1 MKDDS
6 HDLGERVALF
16 RHRLIAQLL
25 PEELTARQRQQTI
38 ERIVATDH
46 QIPGSLRT
54 RVAES
59 TLRDWLRDYRAGG
72 FDALKPK
79 RRIDAGHPRALD
91 PALVERLLQVKEA
104 EPDRSIRRI
113 IETVRKEGM
122 LAPSEHLPRSTV
134 HRLFK
139 QHGLMSRTGEDAPGE
154 DRRRFAFAHAGQL
167 WMSDVMHGPSV
178 LVAGR
183 QRRKTY
189 LIAFLDDAT
198 RVVPAAAFALAENTR
213 AFLPV
218 LKQALLRRGY
228 CERLYV
234 DNGANYRSRHL
245 GLVCAKLG
253 IALIHAR
260 PYRPQG
266 KGKIERFFRT
276 LRAQLLTR
284 LSPQDTASL
293 EALNRRLWGWVEG
306 EYHHSPHRGLD
317 GLTPLERWAQTAQQ
331 VRFPE
336 PELDLDALFLFEAIR
351 KVAKDRTV
359 SLNGTLYE
367 VDAALIGER
376 VTLRYDPSAPSGR
389 PIEVCHADNTRQL
402 AKPVDAYANCFVKR
416 HRPSWTLST
425 EAPAPEPSP
434 SRIALRHLTEAD
446 DDTQEDR

>member
-1 MKDDS
+1 
-6 HDLGERVALF
+6 
-16 RHRLIAQLL
+16 
-25 PEELTARQRQQTI
+25 
-38 ERIVATDH
+38 
-46 QIPGSLRT
+46 
-54 RVAES
+54 
-59 TLRDWLRDYRAGG
+59 
-72 FDALKPK
+72 
-79 RRIDAGHPRALD
+79 
-91 PALVERLLQVKEA
+91 
-104 EPDRSIRRI
+104 
-113 IETVRKEGM
+113 
-122 LAPSEHLPRSTV
+122 
-134 HRLFK
+134 
-139 QHGLMSRTGEDAPGE
+139 
-154 DRRRFAFAHAGQL
+154 
-167 WMSDVMHGPSV
+167 MHGPSV

-376 VTLRYDPSAPSGR
+376 PLDTALVLTTSRELRLLRSD
-389 PIEVCHADNTRQL
+389 E
-402 AKPVDAYANCFVKR
+402 PVDFDGRYYRLNVE
-416 HRPSWTLST
+416 PEWTD
-425 EAPAPEPSP
+425 PAEYYERQRRFPPDAVDLDAGGVE
-434 SRIALRHLTEAD
+434 HL
-446 DDTQEDR
+446 

>member
-1 MKDDS
+1 MNDTAT
-6 HDLGERVALF
+6 DLRHAIALF
-16 RHRLIAQLL
+16 RYGLIADLVHLPPGTQGLYQQL
-25 PEELTARQRQQTI
+25 EAKAAKAYT
-38 ERIVATDH
+38 
-46 QIPGSLRT
+46 IPGTHRT
-54 RVAES
+54 RVAAE
-59 TLRDWLRDYRAGG
+59 TLRDWLRAYRQGG
-72 FDALKPK
+72 FDALLPK
-79 RRIDAGHPRALD
+79 PRADRGEPRRL
-91 PALVERLLQVKEA
+91 PATVVERLLSIKEA
-104 EPDRSIRRI
+104 NLSLS
-113 IETVRKEGM
+113 VRQVIAQARTDGEIP
-122 LAPSEHLPRSTV
+122 AEVALPRSTV
-134 HRLFK
+134 HRLLAR
-139 QHGLMSRTGEDAPGE
+139 HGLMRKRAEQPGDL

>member
-38 ERIVATDH
+38 ERIVAADH

-91 PALVERLLQVKEA
+91 PALAERLLQVKEA

-122 LAPSEHLPRSTV
+122 LAPTQHLPRSTV

-139 QHGLMSRTGEDAPGE
+139 QQGLMSRTGENAPGE
-154 DRRRFAFAHAGQL
+154 DRRRFAYARAGQL
-167 WMSDVMHGPSV
+167 WMSDVMHGPAV
-178 LVAGR
+178 PDE
-183 QRRKTY
+183 RRRKHKTY

-198 RVVPAAAFALAENTR
+198 RVIPHAAFAFAENTR

-218 LKQALLRRGY
+218 FKQALIRRGLPA
-228 CERLYV
+228 RLFV
-234 DNGANYRSRHL
+234 DNGANYRSHQFAL
-245 GLVCAKLG
+245 ICAKLG
-253 IALIHAR
+253 VALIHAR
-260 PYRPQG
+260 PFQPEG

-276 LRAQLLTR
+276 CRAQLIAELTD
-284 LSPQDTASL
+284 QDTASL
-293 EALNRRLWGWVEG
+293 AALNRRLAVWIEG
-306 EYHHSPHRGLD
+306 EYHQQPHRGLD
-317 GLTPLERWAQTAQQ
+317 QQTPLERWAQTAEGL
-331 VRFPE
+331 RYPD
-336 PELDLDALFLFEAIR
+336 PGMDLDELFLFEDQR
-351 KVAKDRTV
+351 KVQNDRTV
-359 SLNGTLYE
+359 SLHGQVFE
-367 VDAALIGER
+367 VDASLIGQR
-376 VTLRYDPSAPSGR
+376 VTLRYDPTQPQAPVQVVHNGQL
-389 PIEVCHADNTRQL
+389 IEQARR
-402 AKPVDAYANCFVKR
+402 VDLYANCFVKR
-416 HRPSWTLST
+416 HRRSGALDPDQST
-425 EAPAPEPSP
+425 QPAPSGLTM
-434 SRIALRHLTEAD
+434 SALD
-446 DDTQEDR
+446 PDDTDSPQGGTR

>member
-1 MKDDS
+1 MNDTAT
-6 HDLGERVALF
+6 DLRHAIALF
-16 RHRLIAQLL
+16 RYGLIADLVHLPPGTQGLYQQL
-25 PEELTARQRQQTI
+25 EAKAAKEYT
-38 ERIVATDH
+38 
-46 QIPGSLRT
+46 IPGTHRT
-54 RVAES
+54 RVAAE
-59 TLRDWLRDYRAGG
+59 TLRDWLRAYRQGG
-72 FDALKPK
+72 FDALLPK
-79 RRIDAGHPRALD
+79 PRADRGEPRRL
-91 PALVERLLQVKEA
+91 PAAVVERLLSLKEA
-104 EPDRSIRRI
+104 DLSLS
-113 IETVRKEGM
+113 VRQLIAQARADGEIP
-122 LAPSEHLPRSTV
+122 AEVALPRSTV
-134 HRLFK
+134 HRLLAR
-139 QHGLMSRTGEDAPGE
+139 HGLMRKRAEQPGDL
-154 DRRRFAFAHAGQL
+154 DRRRFAFERAGQL

-178 LVAGR
+178 VVAGR

-198 RVVPAAAFALAENTR
+198 RVIPAAAFALAENTR

-234 DNGANYRSRHL
+234 DNGANYRSRQL

-336 PELDLDALFLFEAIR
+336 PELDLDALFLFETIR

-376 VTLRYDPSAPSGR
+376 VTLRYDPSAPPGR
-389 PIEVCHADNTRQL
+389 PIEV
-402 AKPVDAYANCFVKR
+402 R
-416 HRPSWTLST
+416 HYVAT
-425 EAPAPEPSP
+425 A
-434 SRIALRHLTEAD
+434 HGGLTD
-446 DDTQEDR
+446 